1 MNRLKLFIRLLE
13 ARITPR
19 KSEIYFNDHAIRAI
33 RSLWWNDVEQQY
45 FNTEISPYFRS
56 LSPSTKPIVII
67 DAGAACG
74 LFSLATCFFFPA
86 AIIWAFEPSERQ
98 RILLARNLR
107 LNGMVGRIRIA
118 PFALWNHEGCLSFRT
133 HGSMSSLRVVSELPG
148 YLEFT
153 ESVQTVSLDV
163 WAKRSKLRRLDLI
176 KMDIEG
182 AEIEALEGAGEVL
195 RQYHPRL
202 LIQAYHQRD
211 GVRTFDHCAKYLI
224 TFGYQCRELKPQS
237 GLLEASVNI

>member
-1 MNRLKLFIRLLE
+1 MNRLKLLIRLLE
-13 ARITPR
+13 ARMTPR
-19 KSEIYFNDHAIRAI
+19 KSGIRFNGHDIRLI
-33 RSLWWNDVEQQY
+33 HSLWWNDAEQRN
-45 FNTEISPYFRS
+45 FNTEIAPYFRS
-56 LSPSTKPIVII
+56 IAPSTEPLVIV

-86 AIIWAFEPSERQ
+86 AVIWAFEPSERQ
-98 RILLARNLR
+98 RILLARNLK
-107 LNGMVGRIRIA
+107 LNGMDGRIRIT
-118 PFALWNHEGCLSFRT
+118 PFALWNYEDCLSFRT
-133 HGSMSSLRVVSELPG
+133 HGAMSSLREVSGLPSH
-148 YLEFT
+148 LAFT

-163 WAKRSKLRRLDLI
+163 WTKRSKLRRLDLI

-211 GVRTFDHCAKYLI
+211 GVRTFERCARYL
-224 TFGYQCRELKPQS
+224 TPFGYQCRELKPES
-237 GLLEASVNI
+237 GLLEASVNH